1 MAKILII
8 DDDYGFAD
16 LLSTRIKELMHET
29 VLASTLEEGLRLAM
43 EGGYDVIFLD
53 VGMPD
58 GSGLEWLVKFQ
69 ETPSLPEVII
79 MTGSGDPDGAEM
91 AIKSGAWDYIEK
103 PSSTNMMSLSLIRAL
118 QYHQVKATSKRSATL
133 IREGIIGKSAPI
145 MTCLDSVAEA
155 ATSGANVLITG
166 ETGTGKELMAW
177 AIHRNS
183 PRSGGNF
190 VVVDCA
196 ALTDTLVESI
206 LFGHEKGA
214 YTGADRQ
221 SEGLIRQADGGT
233 LFLDE
238 VGELPLSIQKAF
250 LRVLQERRF
259 RPIGSKQEINSNFR
273 LIAATNRDLEQMVL
287 QGNFRNDLLFRI
299 RSFIVETPP
308 LREHIADIND
318 LVLHYTEKFCRRYN
332 MEIKDVSPELLETMA
347 AYEWPGNVRELINTL
362 ERAITTAHD
371 QPVLFSRHLPTHIRV
386 KIARKALTRE
396 PAAEELP
403 VPEVAVP
410 FKIPKFRDFRET
422 ALNKI
427 ESHYVQ
433 QLMISTA
440 DNTREACMISGL
452 SRSRLYELLKKYGMV
467 SNE

>member
-1 MAKILII
+1 MAKILIT
-8 DDDYGFAD
+8 DDDYSFSD
-16 LLSTRIKELMHET
+16 LLSARIKEMGHET
-29 VLASTLEEGLRLAM
+29 ASAATLEEGLRLAM
-43 EGGYDVIFLD
+43 EGCYDVVFLD

-103 PSSTNMMSLSLIRAL
+103 PSSTNMMTLSLIRAL
-118 QYHQVKATSKRSATL
+118 QYHEVKATSKRTRTL
-133 IREGIIGKSAPI
+133 IREGIIGDSTPMK
-145 MTCLDSVAEA
+145 TCLDSVAEA

-166 ETGTGKELMAW
+166 ETGTGKELLAW

-183 PRSGGNF
+183 PRAGGNF

-214 YTGADRQ
+214 YTGADRP

-238 VGELPLSIQKAF
+238 VGELPISIQKSF

-259 RPIGSKQEINSNFR
+259 RPIGSKQELNSNFR

-299 RSFIVETPP
+299 RSFIIETSP
-308 LREHIADIND
+308 LREHIADIKD
-318 LVLHYTEKFCRRYN
+318 LVMHYSEKFCHRYN
-332 MEIKDVSPELLETMA
+332 MEVKDVSPELLETMA

-396 PAAEELP
+396 ITAEELP
-403 VPEVAVP
+403 VPQVVLP
-410 FKIPKFRDFRET
+410 INIPKFREFREI
-422 ALNKI
+422 ALNQF
-427 ESHYVQ
+427 ESYYLQ
-433 QLMISTA
+433 QLMVSTA
-440 DNTREACMISGL
+440 DNVREACRISGL
-452 SRSRLYELLKKYGMV
+452 SRSRLYELLKKYGMI